1 MEHVISVKH
10 APAIAANPPGD
21 VKNTSVLEQ
30 PIVVFGVVV
39 GGVGVL
45 VGCTD
50 EVAVTRSGGVGVFVG
65 CTDGV
70 AVTRSGGVGVLVG
83 CTDGVAVTRSYPRR
97 VNPALA

>member
-1 MEHVISVKH
+1 MEHIISPIH
-10 APAIAANPPGD
+10 AISATAIAANPPGD

-30 PIVVFGVVV
+30 PIVVFAAVV

-50 EVAVTRSGGVGVFVG
+50 EVT
-65 CTDGV
+65 
-70 AVTRSGGVGVLVG
+70 
-83 CTDGVAVTRSYPRR
+83 VTRSYPRR

>member
-1 MEHVISVKH
+1 MEHMISPMH
-10 APAIAANPPGD
+10 AISAPAIAANPPGD

-50 EVAVTRSGGVGVFVG
+50 EVAVI
-65 CTDGV
+65 
-70 AVTRSGGVGVLVG
+70 
-83 CTDGVAVTRSYPRR
+83 RSYPCR

>member
-1 MEHVISVKH
+1 MEHVISAKH

-21 VKNTSVLEQ
+21 VKNNSVLEQ
-30 PIVVFGVVV
+30 PVVFVVVV

-45 VGCTD
+45 VD
-50 EVAVTRSGGVGVFVG
+50 